1 MDKQSDRV
9 DEKIMTSL
17 AGQSRSSEV
26 GGTTSRNCHILSPWT
41 LIISSLVILGSLW
54 IAFPDFFRIQIYI
67 ATYQPSDWGHIFVVP
82 LIACWFVWLRRD
94 ELLARSLRPSW
105 SGIAIVVLGI
115 IIYMVAMMGP
125 KHLIHHLSRSLGVF
139 VVSFGLVILFLG
151 WQSLRV
157 VGFPFIYLFVFGIVI
172 SDRIMTPITY
182 ELQDLSAKGAWL
194 VLYLAGY
201 DTDLSGNTLTLFE
214 NGKAYPLNVA
224 EACSGMRMLV
234 AFLALGTAMAY
245 VGLSRPWQRT
255 LLILLGVPVA
265 IFVNVLRVVTLGLLS
280 KYDSNFAAGDFHTF
294 IGLVWLFPAFIVFII
309 LMWMVRKLVV
319 EPPLAV
325 EPADPDNPP
334 MLRFDR
340 PVIPKVCTVVGLLLI
355 SAVTMSYMM
364 VTMNGFLAKKE
375 VALRASLDTIP
386 SSLGTWSQVG
396 EEREYDA
403 AVIESLG
410 TTQFIDRIYAP
421 NGSMDNGYL
430 MLHIAYYSGT
440 IDEVPHIPE
449 RCWDAAGL
457 NQMGD
462 SKRLPLLLDESEWV
476 ESDTMNRGSGDPYK
490 TTVVIHP
497 VTGVEQVIKLPVGE
511 MELMSSTFSTNQD
524 AEIRR
529 VGGYMFIANGRSCAS
544 SFGVRALA
552 FDWTE
557 EYAYYCKVQIS
568 AVYKVSVDGDA
579 FIDKYQGDSSDLITN
594 LLPHLMRCLPDWGEI
609 ESSGSTNATER
620 VVSNQNTLLQES

>member
-1 MDKQSDRV
+1 
-9 DEKIMTSL
+9 MTSL
-17 AGQSRSSEV
+17 AGQSGSTKF
-26 GGTTSRNCHILSPWT
+26 GGVTPRNCLILNPWT
-41 LIISSLVILGSLW
+41 LVISALVILGSFW
-54 IAFPDFFRIQIYI
+54 IAFPDFFRIQIYV

-82 LIACWFVWLRRD
+82 LIAFWFVWLRRD
-94 ELLARSLRPSW
+94 ELLSQPLRPSW
-105 SGIAIVVLGI
+105 SGVAILVLGI

-139 VVSFGLVILFLG
+139 VTSFGLVILFFG

-157 VGFPFIYLFVFGIVI
+157 VGFPFVYLFIFGVVI

-182 ELQDLSAKGAWL
+182 ELQDISAKGAWL
-194 VLYLAGY
+194 VLYMTGY

-214 NGKAYPLNVA
+214 NGKSYPLNVA

-245 VGLSRPWQRT
+245 VGLSRPWQRI

-280 KYDSNFAAGDFHTF
+280 RYDSDFASGDFHTF
-294 IGLVWLFPAFIVFII
+294 IGLVWLFPAFIVFIL
-309 LMWMVRKLVV
+309 LMWIVRKLVV

-325 EPADPDNPP
+325 KPADPDNPP
-334 MLRFDR
+334 ILCFDR
-340 PVIPKVCTVVGLLLI
+340 PVIPKVCTVVGILLLSSVI
-355 SAVTMSYMM
+355 MSYMM
-364 VTMNGFLAKKE
+364 VAMNGFLAKKE
-375 VALRASLDTIP
+375 VPLRASLDTIP
-386 SSLGTWSQVG
+386 STLGGWSQVG

-421 NGSMDNGYL
+421 NGSVDNGYL
-430 MLHIAYYSGT
+430 MLHVAYYSGT
-440 IDEVPHIPE
+440 IDDVPHIPE

-457 NQMGD
+457 DQMGD
-462 SKRLPLLLDESEWV
+462 SQRLALLVDDSDWDESDLE
-476 ESDTMNRGSGDPYK
+476 NQGSGEFYK
-490 TTVVIHP
+490 TTTVTHP
-497 VTGVEQVIKLPVGE
+497 VTGVEQVIRLPVGE
-511 MELMSSTFSTNQD
+511 MELMSSTFSTNKN

-544 SFGVRALA
+544 SLGVRALA

-557 EYAYYCKVQIS
+557 EFAYYCKVQIS
-568 AVYKVSVDGDA
+568 AVYKVSVDGDE
-579 FIDKYQGDSSDLITN
+579 FLDRYQGDSSELVAN

-609 ESSGSTNATER
+609 ESSRSIDASDR
-620 VVSNQNTLLQES
+620 VLSNQNTLLQES